1 MADGATSCIPINDVS
16 TMMDRTLLVGVIL
29 AGGAWGV
36 LLAVSFRTVQAL
48 FVCISSRPQTS
59 RAYTVSLL
67 AFVLLVFACGTLN
80 YAANTEL
87 GLRVYVDNR
96 LYPGGPSAFLVAH
109 YADPCYVMGNA
120 SYVVASAL
128 ADALLLYRCYIVWA
142 EQWRIVILPVCVY
155 LASISMSVL
164 LMYQVSQPATSLW
177 HQVNFGLAYFS
188 LSLAVNVIL
197 TFLIAGR
204 MLAISKR
211 IKDTLGAQH
220 AHTYTSVAAL
230 VVESAAPYALTNL
243 VFIVTYGIG
252 SPASYALLPILSQVM
267 CTSAMLIILRV
278 ASGRAWSAQT
288 TDLALGEHVNVMNN
302 ISGKGK
308 SRAMVLSSI
317 HFRGSE
323 SGSGKG
329 SSSESQLAEA

>member
-1 MADGATSCIPINDVS
+1 MTDDATSCIPINELP

-36 LLAVSFRTVQAL
+36 LLAVSFRTMQAL

-120 SYVVASAL
+120 SYIVASAL

-155 LASISMSVL
+155 LASISMSIL

-177 HQVNFGLAYFS
+177 HQINFGLAYFS
-188 LSLAVNVIL
+188 LSLAANVVL

-204 MLAISKR
+204 LLAISKQM
-211 IKDTLGAQH
+211 KDTLGAQH

-230 VVESAAPYALTNL
+230 VVC
-243 VFIVTYGIG
+243 

-267 CTSAMLIILRV
+267 CTSAVLIILRV

>member
-1 MADGATSCIPINDVS
+1 MADNTTPCIPINEPPM
-16 TMMDRTLLVGVIL
+16 MMDRTLLMGVTL

-59 RAYTVSLL
+59 RAYAVSLL

-96 LYPGGPSAFLVAH
+96 MYPGGPSAFLLAH
-109 YADPCYVMGNA
+109 YADPCFIMGNA

-142 EQWRIVILPVCVY
+142 EQWRVVIFPVCIY
-155 LASISMSVL
+155 LASISMSVF

-177 HQVNFGLAYFS
+177 HHINFGLAYFS

-197 TFLIAGR
+197 TFLIASR
-204 MLAISKR
+204 LLAFSKR
-211 IKDTLGAQH
+211 MKATLGAQH

-252 SPASYALLPILSQVM
+252 SPLSYALLPILSQVM
-267 CTSAMLIILRV
+267 CTSAVLIILRV

-288 TDLALGEHVNVMNN
+288 TERAFNERGNVTSNM
-302 ISGKGK
+302 SGKGK
-308 SRAMVLSSI
+308 SRAMALSSI
-317 HFRGSE
+317 HFKGFESGGGRGS
-323 SGSGKG
+323 SL
-329 SSSESQLAEA
+329 ESQLAEA